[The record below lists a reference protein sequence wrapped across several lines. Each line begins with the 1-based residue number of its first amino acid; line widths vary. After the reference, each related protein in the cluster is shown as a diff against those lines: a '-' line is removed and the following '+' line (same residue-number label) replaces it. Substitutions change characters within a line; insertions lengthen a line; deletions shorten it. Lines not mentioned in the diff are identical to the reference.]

1 MAASGVIQRGI
12 VVVAD
17 GSFLEI
23 SPPVLTLPE
32 TLHVGYRT
40 ANSIV
45 SRIVVSTRPNNLT
58 AYWPMDEGSGVLVED
73 SLVEMMVPWSV
84 EQVGRMASLAKQ
96 FALMG
101 HPVLFRPKLPVLNL
115 ALMGR
120 NRGQLVWTF
129 VEDGNPRSE
138 PGFYGYGERVVPAKT
153 DIGDCVTLK
162 MGDTPSFCRSIGV
175 GIREHIII
183 TT

>member
-1 MAASGVIQRGI
+1 
-12 VVVAD
+12 
-17 GSFLEI
+17 
-23 SPPVLTLPE
+23 
-32 TLHVGYRT
+32 
-40 ANSIV
+40 
-45 SRIVVSTRPNNLT
+45 
-58 AYWPMDEGSGVLVED
+58 
-73 SLVEMMVPWSV
+73 MVPWSV

-120 NRGQLVWTF
+120 NRGQLVF
-129 VEDGNPRSE
+129 GLLLKMVILVVNPVSMDT
-138 PGFYGYGERVVPAKT
+138 GSAVVPAKT

-175 GIREHIII
+175 GIHELIII